1 MLPASDLYPSEELN
15 GTKFTTW
22 SPYRKAKLRLVN
34 TMPEWLS
41 FFDSLMQQ
49 KLVACDTET
58 TGFNWYLTNEIVGM
72 SFGWDDEHFYVPVR
86 HVGSHTGGECPPQ
99 LNFEDIRDD
108 LVTFFSQRD
117 VSTIWHNCKFDMHF
131 FHREGIKILT
141 PFHETRVL
149 WHLLDENAPGKLKVI
164 ATGWRDTMGRWCP
177 GILDKDANAK
187 EQEIDKWRNAE
198 AKARRQHYSS
208 TVMKMADDLQKEPE
222 YQGWKRIEIKK
233 HIATNILANHPDAG
247 CKKEDIHYGMVPVPL
262 MCEYA
267 GLDTYLTWAVYK
279 YCMRN
284 MKWTKQLQAL
294 YFNELKLNQ
303 LLQITERSGIEVDAQ
318 KLRNLGEDLAKR
330 IAEREMSIRRALGDI
345 NLNSTDQLSQALIQH
360 GIPLSK
366 KTAAG
371 KYQLDKKVLDKL
383 KKKHQIVQDILDLR
397 SDLKIKSTYV
407 EGILGKLVDD
417 HVLHCSFNQNVST
430 GRMSAS
436 NPNLMNIPR
445 ANTVIREA
453 FPPPEDF
460 VFVFMDYSQVEVRL
474 TAHFSQDP
482 ILLEAYE
489 TGRDIHT
496 TTMCQM
502 FGYDYSTVTEVL
514 DNDQSHPMYQKFRGL
529 RAVAKVLNF
538 GIIYGV
544 SAFSLSEQIDRP
556 EIYEHLSEEA
566 WIDKCQEFMD
576 QYMATYRGVKKFI
589 ASTKRQAH
597 KDGYVMNSFGRTRR
611 LPNLEAVRITRNVKN
626 KFMERGAERQA
637 VNYKIQ
643 GEAADIFKVSA
654 VRIHDILKGKRSK
667 LVNFVHDEVQLYIHK
682 DEMDILPLIKAAME
696 DFHYSVPLVVESEYS
711 NTSWGEKKKLEVA

>member
-1 MLPASDLYPSEELN
+1 MLPISEQHPAEVYN
-15 GTKFTTW
+15 GRMFTTW
-22 SPYRKAKLRLVN
+22 SPYRKSKLRLIN
-34 TMPEWLS
+34 TMPEWKA
-41 FFDSLMQQ
+41 FFDRLMQQ

-58 TGFNWYLTNEIVGM
+58 SGFNWYGDHEVVGM
-72 SFGWDDEHFYVPVR
+72 SFGWDDDHFYIPVR
-86 HVGSHTGGECPPQ
+86 HEWSLTGGEPPPQ
-99 LNFEDIRDD
+99 LDLAEIYED
-108 LVTFFSQRD
+108 LKKFFAQTD
-117 VSTIWHNCKFDMHF
+117 VSTIWHNAKFDMHF
-131 FHREGIKILT
+131 FHREGIKIKT

-149 WHLLDENAPGKLKVI
+149 WHLFDENAPGKLKII
-164 ATGWRDTMGRWCP
+164 ASGWRDTLGRWCD
-177 GILDKDANAK
+177 GILSKDANEK
-187 EQEIDKWRNAE
+187 EKEIDKWRGDE
-198 AKARRQHYSS
+198 AKARRRAYAEAI
-208 TVMKMADDLQKEPE
+208 MDKADELAKEPE
-222 YQGWKRIEIKK
+222 YQGWRRVDLKK
-233 HIATNILANHPDAG
+233 HIATEIIVNHPFEG
-247 CKKEDIHYGMVPVPL
+247 CKKEDIHYGMVPIPL

-279 YCMRN
+279 YCMKN
-284 MKWTKQLQAL
+284 LKWTKQLSSL

-303 LLQITERSGIEVDAQ
+303 LLQLTERSGIEVNAQ
-318 KLRNLGEDLAKR
+318 KLRDLGDDLEKS
-330 IAEREMSIRRALGDI
+330 IAEKELSVRMTLGDI
-345 NLNSTDQLSQALIQH
+345 NLNSTDQLAQALIDH
-360 GIPLSK
+360 GIHLSK
-366 KTAAG
+366 KTPAG

-397 SDLKIKSTYV
+397 SDKKIKSTYV

-482 ILLEAYE
+482 ILLEAYA

-502 FGYDYSTVTEVL
+502 FGYDYDTVTDVL
-514 DNDQSHPMYQKFRGL
+514 DNDASHPMYKKFKGL

-544 SAFSLSEQIDRP
+544 SAFSLSEQIERP
-556 EIYEHLSEEA
+556 EIYEHLTEDQ
-566 WIDKCQEFMD
+566 WVDKCQEFID
-576 QYMATYRGVKKFI
+576 QYMSTYKGVKRFI
-589 ASTKRQAH
+589 AVTKRQAH
-597 KDGYVMNSFGRTRR
+597 KDGQVTNSFGRTRR
-611 LPNLEAVRITRNVKN
+611 LPNLEAVKITKNTKN
-626 KFMERGAERQA
+626 KWMERSAERQA

-643 GEAADIFKVSA
+643 GEAADIFKVAA
-654 VRIHDILKGKRSK
+654 VRIHAILKGKKSK

-682 DEMDILPLIKAAME
+682 EEFDLLPLIKTAME
-696 DFHYSVPLVVESEYS
+696 DFHYSVPLVVETEYS
-711 NTSWGEKKKLEVA
+711 KTSWGEKKELKSA